1 SGVQSAE
8 TYAELFQETPVAQRV
23 IADLN
28 LHASPGQL
36 LKNTTVKPVT
46 NTSILTLGVTWSS
59 PDVSAAIANDFG
71 KVIIDRQR
79 ELVAAQASSAIKFL
93 QQQIPEAEARERDA
107 AAALA
112 RFEAANHIADI
123 SQQTQ
128 NTITELASLDAQVS
142 KAQVDHEQSA
152 AQLGS
157 VRGQMSGVSQTING
171 GTSVAPNPVVAQL
184 QQQLSQVNVQLDTAR
199 RQYTEQH
206 PAVIALEN
214 QQAQLKREIASTP
227 PTIVSST
234 NTVPNPE
241 YQQLEQQATQLQSQ
255 ESADTA
261 QIAALKNQEKALN
274 PTLAALPAQ
283 ENQLADLQRNAKSA
297 QDVLAALQQKY
308 DDAEVAKTTALS
320 DVTITQP
327 ASAQSAAVSPNLL
340 MNTVIAVFLGTILAL
355 GGALLVDYFD
365 NSIKTESEAEQ
376 RLSLPNLGT
385 IPLVKLKDGTPALP
399 WVRSL
404 AIESF
409 LQLVTSLRYSSDT
422 PLRTISITSPSQ
434 GDGKS
439 TIALNTAIALA
450 ELEPRVL
457 LIDADLRRPTL
468 HTKLGVSNEIGLSD
482 ILVGRKNVRDTVLT
496 TRYGG
501 LDVLPSGRSTPNPIK
516 LLESM
521 RMDQL
526 IDQALEQYKYVIFDN
541 AACSVNLDSAVISR
555 KADGTVLVVAAGSTD
570 GRLAHRAVRR
580 LEQVGVKNILG
591 FVLNRVE
598 PERSDYDAGYYLSG
612 APSEETA
619 DNLMI
624 NA

>member
-1 SGVQSAE
+1 MYEVTSAQRPAAQLPGSVELPPTDGSVGTFWNTIVRRRAVAAAIFAVFVVSVIIGTLTTPKRYTTQIKFIAGNPQGQVNAQSAGADSTLPVLNALLIASGVQSAE

-93 QQQIPEAEARERDA
+93 QQQIPEAEARERA
-107 AAALA
+107 AAGALA

-206 PAVIALEN
+206 PAVTALEN

-365 NSIKTESEAEQ
+365 NSIKTEGEAEQ

-385 IPLVKLKDGTPALP
+385 IPLV
-399 WVRSL
+399 
-404 AIESF
+404 
-409 LQLVTSLRYSSDT
+409 
-422 PLRTISITSPSQ
+422 
-434 GDGKS
+434 
-439 TIALNTAIALA
+439 
-450 ELEPRVL
+450 
-457 LIDADLRRPTL
+457 
-468 HTKLGVSNEIGLSD
+468 
-482 ILVGRKNVRDTVLT
+482 
-496 TRYGG
+496 
-501 LDVLPSGRSTPNPIK
+501 
-516 LLESM
+516 
-521 RMDQL
+521 
-526 IDQALEQYKYVIFDN
+526 
-541 AACSVNLDSAVISR
+541 
-555 KADGTVLVVAAGSTD
+555 
-570 GRLAHRAVRR
+570 
-580 LEQVGVKNILG
+580 
-591 FVLNRVE
+591 
-598 PERSDYDAGYYLSG
+598 
-612 APSEETA
+612 
-619 DNLMI
+619 
-624 NA
+624 